1 MKRSSA
7 TQSANFNLATVIKET
22 YLTNKTFSTTTK
34 AQRTNSRTRRSSGNS
49 FEDEHFQW
57 LMERVEGCKRHVWK

>member
-49 FEDEHFQW
+49 FEDEHFQ
-57 LMERVEGCKRHVWK
+57 